1 MFLLPTAELIR
12 DFLWGSTP
20 GKRKLHLVNWNKL
33 TLANDLECLTIL
45 KMRARN
51 LAMLAK
57 LCWRLAFEQE
67 AP

>member
-1 MFLLPTAELIR
+1 MLLLLAVELIR
-12 DFLWGSTP
+12 DFLLGSTP

-33 TLANDLECLTIL
+33 TLTNDLECLTIL
-45 KMRARN
+45 KMRARSS
-51 LAMLAK
+51 AILAK